1 LTLRYGLHHLRF
13 RADLIKITSTI
24 LNHLADHYW
33 PFLSAVLL
41 ARLSFPRSPLH
52 EHDSFCNGV
61 LGITTWCVNRPFSS
75 VDCGRHPDT
84 IEARGHRGY
93 GWMDPS
99 KSCWVFMAF
108 EMGRI
113 SCKHLL
119 RLGNTLSWL
128 DVSDRAQSTAG
139 KGIASWPLAGR
150 MRTPCDVGLAIKYC
164 DERYGHGHMK
174 GQGGLHTIEYI
185 FQPEVLIACCLV
197 GVMVIELSCTS

>member
-1 LTLRYGLHHLRF
+1 MTRF
-13 RADLIKITSTI
+13 ATAFWGSPLGVLI
-24 LNHLADHYW
+24 D
-33 PFLSAVLL
+33 PFLQSTAVDI
-41 ARLSFPRSPLH
+41 RTRSK
-52 EHDSFCNGV
+52 
-61 LGITTWCVNRPFSS
+61 
-75 VDCGRHPDT
+75 
-84 IEARGHRGY
+84 ARGHRGY

-174 GQGGLHTIEYI
+174 GQDDLHTIEYI
-185 FQPEVLIACCLV
+185 LQPEVLIACCLV
-197 GVMVIELSCTS
+197 GAMVIELSCTS